1 MARSVNKVTLVGNL
15 GKEPEVRYTADGKAV
30 ATFSLATSRSRRDQS
45 GGWTDETE
53 WHRIVA
59 FERNAETASQYLHKG
74 HKVYI
79 DGRIQSRKYTD
90 NQGIERTVYEI
101 VANDLVQLERRDAMA
116 GGGDGDDWEQA
127 PAPQQRQPQR
137 PQAAQAQAQPARPQR
152 QAPAQPQRPAPA
164 EDETFASDDMD
175 DVPF

>member
-1 MARSVNKVTLVGNL
+1 MAKSVNKVTLVGNL

-30 ATFSLATSRSRRDQS
+30 ANFSLATSRSRRDQS
-45 GGWTDETE
+45 GGWIDETE

-74 HKVYI
+74 HKVYV

-90 NQGIERTVYEI
+90 NQGVERTVYEI
-101 VANDLVQLERRDAMA
+101 VANDLVLLERRDASA
-116 GGGDGDDWEQA
+116 SAEGDDWEQA
-127 PAPQQRQPQR
+127 PAPRQPQPQRQPQA
-137 PQAAQAQAQPARPQR
+137 QAAQGQPNRPQRQAQPARP
-152 QAPAQPQRPAPA
+152 APQ